1 MLKVVVEGFDRGEW
15 DKDDGHQR
23 GKPEGIDGRLEPRK
37 MGIEKAEDDNLVA
50 NQENKGADSRKQR
63 FILVSKFSQDSENT
77 PDAKIKENKTYQYQY
92 EDIKPIKWNCDE
104 VGFSNL

>member
-1 MLKVVVEGFDRGEW
+1 VLEIVVEGFDGGEW

-23 GKPEGIDGRLEPRK
+23 GKPEGIDRRLEPRK

-50 NQENKGADSRKQR
+50 NQKKKGADSRKQR
-63 FILVSKFSQDSENT
+63 LILIGKLAQDSENT

-92 EDIKPIKWNCDE
+92 EDIKPIKRDCDE